1 MCSFLPLFDIKCRHE
16 ISLLLQLW
24 CTTVWWLEGK
34 KNSVLLRWRLC
45 WLRSKA
51 GTEFEYSDDDAC
63 TIKLAGRWSGKHRWT
78 ALLGRRVNAV
88 SWKPK
93 ESNGQAWGTGKK
105 SISKTDLRNCAR
117 SRTLP
122 PKKVYLQFVF
132 SVQTYWWGFKHFQW
146 WESNEKN
153 VLCFAKTE
161 RERKKI
167 VLHVN
172 KVGIMQVEFVTFRF
186 GWNECNRLLAGYEN
200 SVESFC
206 ICAGWIMKYRSSLNF
221 ANSIYRKKKKFLF
234 SRKQNLI
241 VC

>member
-146 WESNEKN
+146 WESDEKN
-153 VLCFAKTE
+153 VLCFAKRE
-161 RERKKI
+161 RERKNSFTCKQSWDYASR
-167 VLHVN
+167 VCNLS
-172 KVGIMQVEFVTFRF
+172 FRL
-186 GWNECNRLLAGYEN
+186 ERVQSA
-200 SVESFC
+200 
-206 ICAGWIMKYRSSLNF
+206 AGWL
-221 ANSIYRKKKKFLF
+221 RKFSGKFLYLCWMNNEISIKF
-234 SRKQNLI
+234 EFCKFDLQKEKEVSFF
-241 VC
+241 